1 MLKEVIKNEKFLLDK
16 KTMNSLTNLSNK
28 EESIEVIED
37 RNREENLVL
46 YEVMQNLAIISI
58 DGAMYKKSLN
68 GMCMSVISYPSIIKA
83 IQKAENEPL
92 VDTIIFRVDTPG
104 GHVSGVEELRV
115 NISNCKKK
123 TVTLYENTGAS
134 AGVYAFM
141 ESKEVYATP
150 LTRLGSIGVLVAIEE
165 QDEETNKTTYIT
177 SQNASNKVC
186 TKDCDIKI
194 KEELNEIE
202 DRFFKVLKNS
212 TGFAKEQI
220 VKQFNKGETISEQK
234 ALEIGFIDGILS
246 FNELIDKKIKKNKNN
261 NIEKMSKKD
270 IIREKGDFLPN
281 KELSIEELKKQHTI
295 AIQKAREEEHKRVLE
310 ILDTPLEKEAEFIK
324 EPLIRDISKT
334 KEDISKVYFENREK
348 IEANKNKNHNTT
360 LLQKHTKEVNA
371 INESIGNPVG
381 EENMKDVIEKQKELN
396 RKKEIEEVLSYVT
409 TKPKG
414 EIL

>member
-37 RNREENLVL
+37 SNREENLVL

-104 GHVSGVEELRV
+104 GHVAGVEELRA

-123 TVTLYENTGAS
+123 TVTLYENIGAS

-165 QDEETNKTTYIT
+165 QEETNKTTYIT

-212 TGFAKEQI
+212 TGFTKEQI
-220 VKQFNKGETISEQK
+220 VKEFNKGETISEKK
-234 ALEIGFIDGILS
+234 ALEIGFINGILPFS
-246 FNELIDKKIKKNKNN
+246 GLIDKKIKKNENN

-270 IIREKGDFLPN
+270 IIREKGVFLSKEQLSI
-281 KELSIEELKKQHTI
+281 KELKEQYPEAVKEIKK
-295 AIQKAREEEHKRVLE
+295 EEHKRVLE

-334 KEDISKVYFENREK
+334 KDDISKVYFDNREK

-360 LLQKHTKEVNA
+360 LLQKHTKEVND

-381 EENMKDVIEKQKELN
+381 EESMEDVTEKQKQME
-396 RKKEIEEVLSYVT
+396 KEKTIKEVLSYVT